1 MVRVISMNDHI
12 RGLVSLV
19 LIAVMVVS
27 ASGCVGTGHSGSSVS
42 PTSPYS
48 HTSTV
53 TSESS
58 TGTATHSSPITS
70 STSTSSTSSQSGF
83 GNVSFEAVLEVFHSN
98 TIVANYSY
106 SGFIDYRSERAV
118 VSLSVKYRP
127 ENKML
132 TGNWHYEKI
141 KIENGTVKVFNVPPA
156 SWTTLSGKA
165 RNNTI
170 NNVLY
175 RNPYYILAN
184 ILNLT
189 SSSNGNLSIEL
200 DPREVA
206 ELLTPMMWGRLP
218 ADVSLKGWA
227 VLKNGQIQSVLL
239 KGSNGDTEYVFRM
252 EVFE

>member
-1 MVRVISMNDHI
+1 MNDHI

-27 ASGCVGTGHSGSSVS
+27 ASGCVGTGHSGSSASSTTYTSSSSVSTS
-42 PTSPYS
+42 PTA
-48 HTSTV
+48 TS
-53 TSESS
+53 
-58 TGTATHSSPITS
+58 S
-70 STSTSSTSSQSGF
+70 STSSGSQSGF
-83 GNVSFEAVLEVFHSN
+83 GNVSFEAILDVFHNN

-106 SGFIDYRSERAV
+106 SGFIDYRSEGAV
-118 VSLSVKYRP
+118 VSLGVKYRP

-132 TGNWHYEKI
+132 TGNWHYKKI

-165 RNNTI
+165 SSKTLND
-170 NNVLY
+170 VLY
-175 RNPYYILAN
+175 HNPYYILAN

-218 ADVSLKGWA
+218 ADVNLKGWA